1 MSEPLCTWPDRN
13 DRVPYWIYTDQGN
26 YERELENIF
35 YGPVWNY
42 VGLECE
48 IPKPGDYKRTQIGD
62 QSVIVVRDIDDGVNV
77 LVNRC
82 AHRGV
87 KIFEQDSG
95 SFNEIMCPYHQWTYT
110 LDGVLTGMPFKRAIN
125 GKGGLNPDF
134 DMQKHGLLSLRV
146 ETLNGVVFASF
157 GDLF

>member
-1 MSEPLCTWPDRN
+1 MAEPLCTWPDRN

-87 KIFEQDSG
+87 KICEQDSG
-95 SFNEIMCPYHQWTYT
+95 SFNEIMCPYHQWTYD
-110 LDGVLTGMPFKRAIN
+110 LKGNLLGVPF
-125 GKGGLNPDF
+125 
-134 DMQKHGLLSLRV
+134 H
-146 ETLNGVVFASF
+146 
-157 GDLF
+157 